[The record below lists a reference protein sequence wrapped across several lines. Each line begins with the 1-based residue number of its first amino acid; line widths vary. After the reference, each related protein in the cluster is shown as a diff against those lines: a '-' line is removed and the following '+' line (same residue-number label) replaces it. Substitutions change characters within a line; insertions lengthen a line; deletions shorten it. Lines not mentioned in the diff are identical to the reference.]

1 MKLFEAT
8 PPIGFPKEVI
18 VLNND
23 LADRH
28 RDQGFYLRVQANDTE
43 VNVVRLTGE
52 CTLPGAREA
61 SAKLGF
67 RPTHWIETRIGVPVQ
82 FD

>member
-1 MKLFEAT
+1 MELFEAT
-8 PPIGFPKEVI
+8 PPSDFPKEVI

-28 RDQGFYLRVQANDTE
+28 PDQGFYLRVQSSDKA
-43 VNVVRLTGE
+43 VNVLRLTGE